1 MPDATE
7 KSDRFKPSMPRIP
20 GVSDNPGEPE
30 IESRASVGNPTA
42 RLAVRLGVALVL
54 GALVA
59 WWALRP
65 AGPAPGTTSETPP
78 ASSPYLPAAVPAP
91 VGGTPAYGSVEA
103 ASLQELA
110 QPWSSKKFLFHK
122 QSSGENIPAIV
133 VRLPGGQSGRS
144 ASFWAFSLQA
154 PFGRCELEYVTDLAR
169 LAREYGYQARHPM
182 VTDACNGAIY
192 DPLRLGTLPG
202 GAWARGEVVQ
212 GAGIRPPVAIEVRV
226 QGKQVVA
233 LRIE

>member
-20 GVSDNPGEPE
+20 GVTDNPAEPE
-30 IESRASVGNPTA
+30 IESHASLEIPTA
-42 RLAVRLGVALVL
+42 RLAVWLGAALVL
-54 GALVA
+54 GALVV

-65 AGPAPGTTSETPP
+65 AGPALGTTLGVSPP
-78 ASSPYLPAAVPAP
+78 YPPAAVPAP
-91 VGGTPAYGSVEA
+91 VGGTPVYGSVEV

-122 QSSGENIPAIV
+122 RSSGENIPAIV

-154 PFGRCELEYVTDLAR
+154 PFGRCELEYITDLAR

-192 DPLRLGTLPG
+192 DPLRLGTLPS
-202 GAWARGEVVQ
+202 GAWARGEVVK

-233 LRIE
+233 LRSE

>member
-7 KSDRFKPSMPRIP
+7 KSARFKPSMPRIP
-20 GVSDNPGEPE
+20 GVSDNPAEPE
-30 IESRASVGNPTA
+30 VESQASVGNPTA

-65 AGPAPGTTSETPP
+65 AGPAPSATSET
-78 ASSPYLPAAVPAP
+78 SPVSPSYLPAAVPAP
-91 VGGTPAYGSVEA
+91 VGGTPVDGSVEA

-122 QSSGENIPAIV
+122 RSSGENIPAIV

-154 PFGRCELEYVTDLAR
+154 PFGRCELEYITDLAR
-169 LAREYGYQARHPM
+169 LAREYGYHARHPM

-192 DPLRLGTLPG
+192 DPLRLGTLPS
-202 GAWARGEVVQ
+202 GAWAHGEVVH
-212 GAGIRPPVAIEVRV
+212 GAGIRPPIAIEVRV
-226 QGKQVVA
+226 QGEQVVA